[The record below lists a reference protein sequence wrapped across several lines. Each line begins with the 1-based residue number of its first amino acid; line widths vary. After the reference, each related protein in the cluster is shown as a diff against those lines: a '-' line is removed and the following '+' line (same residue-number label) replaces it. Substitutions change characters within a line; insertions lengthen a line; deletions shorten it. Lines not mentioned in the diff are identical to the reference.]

1 LSYLTQKA
9 REHDMSFEYRYYA
22 PNQGLEEQQAKVYNE
37 AAKPPIPATGKAIQ
51 ERYELENVDPKT
63 IRYAMTADGT
73 MLAYCQARDYPALG
87 ETHIGYPWALPK
99 CPPDVQEKLFDDLLA
114 YLRERE
120 KTLAI
125 RTSVALDWDSQIA
138 FFKKKG
144 LVEIEHGFQYLID
157 LDVRETSQ
165 MEKDA
170 VDNSFTSWVA
180 TDADLDML
188 LEIVHA
194 DPTIRSIFPDEE
206 AWASYFRDRV
216 LRDGHTVLV
225 FHEDQ
230 IVAASA
236 PLRVPPGK
244 EEHIIFRFQAT
255 RPGYASAWKTL
266 LIEMAKECLA
276 AGWADLPLRVNFG
289 FFSNSP
295 LAQLLA
301 RLQPDLEVSSIRF
314 GLE

>member
-1 LSYLTQKA
+1 
-9 REHDMSFEYRYYA
+9 HDMNVEYRYYA
-22 PNQGLEEQQAKVYNE
+22 PNQGLEEQQAKIFNK
-37 AAKPPIPATGKAIQ
+37 AAKPPAQATGKAIQ
-51 ERYELENVDPKT
+51 ERYEQENVDPKT
-63 IRYAMTADGT
+63 IRYAMTANGT

-99 CPPDVQEKLFDDLLA
+99 CPPEVQEKLFDDLLA
-114 YLRERE
+114 YLKERE
-120 KTLAI
+120 ETLTI
-125 RTSVALDWDSQIA
+125 RTSAALDWETQIA
-138 FFKKKG
+138 FFKKRG
-144 LVEIEHGFQYLID
+144 LVEIEHGFQYLVD
-157 LDVRETSQ
+157 LDVTEASQ
-165 MEKDA
+165 LEKDT
-170 VDNSFTSWVA
+170 VDNSFTSYIA
-180 TDADLDML
+180 TDADLDVL
-188 LEIVHA
+188 LEIINA
-194 DPTIRSIFPDEE
+194 DPVAKSIFPDDET
-206 AWASYFRDRV
+206 WIRYFRERV
-216 LRDGHTVLV
+216 LPDGHAVIL

-255 RPGYASAWKTL
+255 RPGYASAWKAL
-266 LIEMAKECLA
+266 LIEIAKECLA
-276 AGWADLPLRVNFG
+276 AGWTDLPLRVNFG